1 MLISLIV
8 LVAIVGVRTYM
19 YDWSIRHHVGI
30 TVVEVLFNLSI
41 FWDFVINLIDAPVKR
56 EFLSSMYDF
65 PIFGVNDNVVMDCS
79 TLQRGCL

>member
-1 MLISLIV
+1 MLISLVI
-8 LVAIVGVRTYM
+8 LVVIVGVRTYM

-30 TVVEVLFNLSI
+30 TIVEVLFNLSI

-65 PIFGVNDNVVMDCS
+65 PTFRVDNPVVMDCS
-79 TLQRGCL
+79 TLPLDCL